1 MSLIRKTYMPSG
13 GWRGAGGGKEG
24 GEGFDSGANLYLTGT
39 NLALFRWLDK
49 DRIDIARSR

>member
-1 MSLIRKTYMPSG
+1 MEGSG
-13 GWRGAGGGKEG
+13 GGGGKEG